1 VSLSAFASVCRTV
14 ALWCCGAGHA
24 AIDRYL
30 LSAGPTAASL
40 LHAAAVGEWD
50 RWTDRGTQY
59 PFIDPATHDDSVAEW
74 LACWTQSQK
83 GRSSNRSRDAVG

>member
-1 VSLSAFASVCRTV
+1 MCRCPHLLLY
-14 ALWCCGAGHA
+14 AILWRCGAA
-24 AIDRYL
+24 APAMQQLIDISY
-30 LSAGPTAASL
+30 L